1 MVLGPGLYW
10 PWANSLSHVRDL
22 LLGIVLGF
30 LPLTSWRLI
39 LSKVKSSVSDSSSF
53 VACGKHFLISETV
66 VSGASSAASSASMF
80 WMDVM

>member
-10 PWANSLSHVRDL
+10 PWASTLNHVRDL
-22 LLGIVLGF
+22 LLGILYF

-39 LSKVKSSVSDSSSF
+39 LRKVKSSVSVSSSF

-66 VSGASSAASSASMF
+66 ASGASSAASSAAMF